1 MMLDNA
7 ICFYYL
13 QVLQQVNTSEDD
25 VIDKNEVKQAFK
37 AARVIITFMLISE
50 LLC

>member
-1 MMLDNA
+1 MMLDNV
-7 ICFYYL
+7 ICSYYL

-37 AARVIITFMLISE
+37 AARVIIYHFYVNI
-50 LLC
+50 